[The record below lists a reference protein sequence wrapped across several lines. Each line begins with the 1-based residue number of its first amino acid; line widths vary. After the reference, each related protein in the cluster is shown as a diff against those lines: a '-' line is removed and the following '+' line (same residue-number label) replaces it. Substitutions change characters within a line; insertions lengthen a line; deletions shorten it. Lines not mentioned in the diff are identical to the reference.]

1 MAKMEDIV
9 VNLDLSNL
17 KKSLSDLL
25 TQIVGVL
32 DGEDA
37 DETADVDDVLN
48 HKYRFVFT
56 RSAEF
61 SVAELLDL
69 GVLDE
74 DRAVPTTAH
83 QLVEAINTMYPT
95 SDVDA
100 ELWFALGDIMWDTPN
115 AIRWEV
121 SKTHPSTHTGIPV
134 GSDIRRWF
142 SAGFTPR
149 P

>member
-37 DETADVDDVLN
+37 PETVDVDDVLN

-56 RSAEF
+56 GSAEL

-69 GVLDE
+69 GMLDE
-74 DRAVPTTAH
+74 DRAVPTTVY
-83 QLVEAINTMYPT
+83 QLAEAINTIYPT
-95 SDVDA
+95 SNIDA
-100 ELWFALGDIMWDTPN
+100 ELWFALGDIMWNTPN
-115 AIRWEV
+115 AIRCEV

-134 GSDIRRWF
+134 GLDTRH
-142 SAGFTPR
+142 
-149 P
+149 